1 MLEVCLIG
9 TGGSIPKPE
18 RWLASALLRH
28 NGSSVVIDC
37 GEGTQLALK
46 SAGYPAGRIAL
57 ILITH
62 FHADHVS
69 GLPGLLLAMSNEGRL
84 DPVTIAGP
92 RGLRHV
98 VESLCVI
105 AGNLPFQ
112 VNVLE
117 LPSEHFELPPE
128 YLPEGR
134 GSDAGLRVTSFPLYH
149 SMMCLGYRISLP
161 RAGKFDPERA
171 KLTGIPVNLWGVLQR
186 GESVSYGGTVYRPSD
201 VMGAPRHGIDI
212 CYVTD
217 TRPIPEI
224 VPEVADADLLIC
236 ESTFGDDKEERARK
250 SRHMTATEAAIV
262 ASDAGVGRLWLTH
275 YSPSVTD
282 TAPCLESARRVFPTA
297 EAGYDGMR
305 EIIGFPEEQ
314 RRI

>member
-128 YLPEGR
+128 YPIY
-134 GSDAGLRVTSFPLYH
+134 GSPLASPFINLASNSTISSPVTGFAVDIELASASFAYKL
-149 SMMCLGYRISLP
+149 
-161 RAGKFDPERA
+161 KFFEKI
-171 KLTGIPVNLWGVLQR
+171 KL
-186 GESVSYGGTVYRPSD
+186 S
-201 VMGAPRHGIDI
+201 
-212 CYVTD
+212 
-217 TRPIPEI
+217 
-224 VPEVADADLLIC
+224 
-236 ESTFGDDKEERARK
+236 
-250 SRHMTATEAAIV
+250 
-262 ASDAGVGRLWLTH
+262 
-275 YSPSVTD
+275 
-282 TAPCLESARRVFPTA
+282 
-297 EAGYDGMR
+297 
-305 EIIGFPEEQ
+305 
-314 RRI
+314 

>member
-1 MLEVCLIG
+1 MLEVCLTG
-9 TGGSIPKPE
+9 TGGSVPKPK

-28 NGSSVVIDC
+28 GGSSIVIDC

-92 RGLRHV
+92 RGMRRI
-98 VESLCVI
+98 VESLCVV

-112 VNVLE
+112 INILE
-117 LPSEHFELPPE
+117 LPQEHCEISED
-128 YLPEGR
+128 YLPKGH
-134 GSDAGLRVTSFPLYH
+134 GSDAPLRICAFSLCH
-149 SMMCLGYRISLP
+149 SLPCLGYRISLP
-161 RAGKFDPERA
+161 RAGKFDPIRA
-171 KLTGIPVNLWGVLQR
+171 REAGLPVDLWGKLQQ
-186 GESVSYGGTVYRPSD
+186 GECVEFGGYAFKPSD
-201 VMGAPRHGIDI
+201 VMGAPRRGIDV

-217 TRPIPEI
+217 TRPTPEI
-224 VPEVADADLLIC
+224 VKETAGADLLIC
-236 ESTFGDDKEERARK
+236 ESTFGDDKLERAQK
-250 SRHMTATEAAIV
+250 SRHMTASEAATV
-262 ASDAGVGRLWLTH
+262 AADAGVGRLWLTH

-282 TAPCLESARRVFPTA
+282 TSECLKSARRIFSAT

-305 EIIGFPEEQ
+305 EILCFPEK
-314 RRI
+314 